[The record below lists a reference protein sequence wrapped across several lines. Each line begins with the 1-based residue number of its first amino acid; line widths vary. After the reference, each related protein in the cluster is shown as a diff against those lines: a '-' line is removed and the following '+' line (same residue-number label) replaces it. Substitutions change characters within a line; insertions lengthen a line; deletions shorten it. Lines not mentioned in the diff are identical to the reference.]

1 MKSTIESVIQF
12 SKHPIIVYCVDFA
25 SDNVFIEK
33 EFIENPQVIFRTIKN
48 TLSNVYYYKP
58 FVIADA
64 LKQGLLTGYYI
75 ESDDII
81 TPYADAFLT
90 NSLRSISYIPISP
103 IHPEDL
109 IFHFFT
115 EPGDTE
121 IPPLDILAGCNKQ
134 SQHYTH
140 GHVLFTTHC
149 LPFILQWLDICTSS
163 MDYYSYR
170 NADETVLNLLYWKY
184 NCQNHHLPIID
195 PYYDSFYTTFDI
207 KDTFICS
214 FHGCKDPIQQRKLL
228 YDIKSKF
235 DNQKII
241 I

>member
-25 SDNVFIEK
+25 FDNVFIEK

-48 TLSNVYYYKP
+48 TFSNVYYYKP
-58 FVIADA
+58 LVIADA
-64 LKQGLLTGYYI
+64 LKQGLQTGYYI

-90 NSLRSISYIPISP
+90 NSLGLVSYIPISP
-103 IHPEDL
+103 IHPD
-109 IFHFFT
+109 
-115 EPGDTE
+115 DVVV
-121 IPPLDILAGCNKQ
+121 PPLDFQMAGCNKQ
-134 SQHYTH
+134 SQHYIH
-140 GHVLFTTHC
+140 AHVLFSTHC
-149 LPFILQWLDICTSS
+149 LPFILQWLDICNSS
-163 MDYYSYR
+163 NHSYR
-170 NADETVLNLLYWKY
+170 NADETILNLLYWKY
-184 NCQNHHLPIID
+184 NCQNHYLPIID